1 MPTRNEKPPL
11 TRLARRPAFHNKV
24 WTGYFDHIVGANGTE
39 IEDYLV
45 LVPHGG
51 HPDMLCGVS
60 ILPVVDGRVALMR
73 VFRLGS
79 DRWGWETPRGF
90 IDSGEPAETAAHREL
105 AEETGLACPA
115 GGLIPLGFY
124 MPENSTIQARGA
136 LFAAEGCV
144 QVQER
149 DMAEI
154 GLGALRLFT
163 LDEALALADSS
174 EIEDSST
181 ALTLYR
187 YARHRSHR

>member
-11 TRLARRPAFHNKV
+11 TRLGRRPAFTNKV
-24 WTGYFDHIVGANGTE
+24 WCGYFDHIVGNNGTE
-39 IEDYLV
+39 VEDYLV
-45 LVPHGG
+45 LVPRGD

-60 ILPVVDGRVALMR
+60 VLPVLDGRVALMR

-90 IDSGEPAETAAHREL
+90 VDAGEPPETAAHREL

-115 GGLIPLGFY
+115 GSLVSLGFY
-124 MPENSTIQARGA
+124 TPENSTIQARGA

-144 QVQER
+144 RVQDR

-163 LDEALALADSS
+163 LEEALALADSS

-181 ALTLYR
+181 ALMLYR
-187 YARHRSHR
+187 YARRKSYT

>member
-1 MPTRNEKPPL
+1 MPTQNEKPPL
-11 TRLARRPAFHNKV
+11 TRLGRRLAFHNKV
-24 WTGYFDHIVGANGTE
+24 WCGYFDHIVGDNGTE
-39 IEDYLV
+39 VEDYLI
-45 LVPHGG
+45 LVPRGD

-60 ILPVVDGRVALMR
+60 VLPVVDGRVALMR

-90 IDSGEPAETAAHREL
+90 VDPGEPPETAAHREL

-124 MPENSTIQARGA
+124 TPENSTIQARGA

-144 QVQER
+144 RVQDR

-154 GLGALRLFT
+154 GLGSLRLFT
-163 LDEALALADSS
+163 LEEALALADSS

-187 YARHRSHR
+187 YARRKSCT